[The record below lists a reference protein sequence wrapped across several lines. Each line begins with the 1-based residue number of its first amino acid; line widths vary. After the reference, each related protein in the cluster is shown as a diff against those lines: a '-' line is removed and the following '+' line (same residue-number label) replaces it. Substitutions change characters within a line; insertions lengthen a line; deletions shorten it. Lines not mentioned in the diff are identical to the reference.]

1 MSYHLSSDRN
11 SEEGVYTIT
20 AAGGDRL
27 VLPIEIVGKKADIQV
42 SYKGI
47 DARGIGGI
55 WSDDQID
62 GGGEYSG

>member
-1 MSYHLSSDRN
+1 MRR
-11 SEEGVYTIT
+11 GVYTIT

-42 SYKGI
+42 SYKG
-47 DARGIGGI
+47 DRCEWSGI